1 MQRITTSER
10 KSSTEAAENVG
21 TKSAPFIIEVIKLSP
36 DSANSH
42 VIQAAARVTRCQV
55 QKTSCVNQYQSQSAL
70 GLLHFHFENKN
81 AESY

>member
-1 MQRITTSER
+1 MITTSER

-42 VIQAAARVTRCQV
+42 VIQAAGRVTRCQV
-55 QKTSCVNQYQSQSAL
+55 QETCCANQY
-70 GLLHFHFENKN
+70 
-81 AESY
+81 

>member
-1 MQRITTSER
+1 MQRITTSKC
-10 KSSTEAAENVG
+10 KSSIEAAENVG

-55 QKTSCVNQYQSQSAL
+55 QKTWLCEPVLVPKCSRITTLSL
-70 GLLHFHFENKN
+70 
-81 AESY
+81 

>member
-42 VIQAAARVTRCQV
+42 VIQAAARVTIC
-55 QKTSCVNQYQSQSAL
+55 
-70 GLLHFHFENKN
+70 
-81 AESY
+81 